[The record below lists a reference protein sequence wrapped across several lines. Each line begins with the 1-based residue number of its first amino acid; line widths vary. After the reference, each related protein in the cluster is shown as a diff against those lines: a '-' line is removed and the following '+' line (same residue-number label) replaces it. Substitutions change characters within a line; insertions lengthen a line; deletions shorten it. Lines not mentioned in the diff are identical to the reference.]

1 MLELPD
7 FDALSEEHDDIL
19 ALPLD
24 ASCLVTGPPGTGKT
38 VMAIYR
44 ASVLHRSG
52 RKPLLLM
59 YGKLLSCYTKAAIGK
74 LEIDGAVST
83 YHSWFSSFWRR
94 CYGAR
99 PPESQ
104 PWVFD
109 WSACLDKI
117 IANPPAPSERR
128 HFLIDEGQD
137 MPPDFYLLTK
147 LLAESLTVFADENQR
162 ITGQQSTLAEIGAA
176 TGIRD
181 LLKLTRN
188 YRNTRPIAEF
198 AASFYTGLPSGIPD
212 LPPISARGELPFL
225 IAHDKLHQTIEF
237 IRNYENNHSDHSIG
251 VLLERKQQV
260 KQFYNRLQAKTR
272 NPVQVYLSQDGGG
285 VPPYPRIDFADPGIK
300 LLTYRSAKGLE
311 FDTVF
316 LPELQDITGDPSADD
331 VRMRFYVMCSRAKK
345 VLGLMYT
352 GEGVPRFAQALPLG
366 LMEDRRQ

>member
-24 ASCLVTGPPGTGKT
+24 ASSLITGPPGTGKT

-44 ASVLHRSG
+44 ASILHRSG
-52 RKPLLLM
+52 RKPQLLM
-59 YGKLLSCYTKAAIGK
+59 YGRLLSSYTSAAIEK
-74 LEIDGAVST
+74 LHIDGAVST
-83 YHSWFSSFWRR
+83 YHRWFSQFWRR
-94 CYGAR
+94 CYGGK
-99 PPESQ
+99 PPESR

-117 IANPPAPSERR
+117 ITDLPAASERR

-137 MPPDFYLLTK
+137 MPPGFYLLLK
-147 LLAESLTVFADENQR
+147 CISESLTVFADENQR
-162 ITGQQSTLAEIGAA
+162 ITDQQSTLAEIRAA
-176 TGIRD
+176 TGIHD
-181 LLKLTRN
+181 VLKLSRN

-198 AASFYTGLPSGIPD
+198 AASFYTGLPSGIPE
-212 LPPISARGELPFL
+212 LPPKSARGERPFL
-225 IAHDKLHQTIEF
+225 IAHEKLHQAIEF
-237 IRNYENNHSDHSIG
+237 IRNYENNHRDHSIG
-251 VLLERKQQV
+251 ILLERKQQV
-260 KQFYNRLQAKTR
+260 TQFYNRLQAKTR
-272 NPVQVYLSQDGGG
+272 NPVQVYLSQDGSDARR
-285 VPPYPRIDFADPGIK
+285 YPQIDFAGPGIK

-316 LPELQDITGDPSADD
+316 LPELQETTGDPQADD
-331 VRMRFYVMCSRAKK
+331 VRMRFYVMSSRAKK

-352 GEGVPRFAQALPLG
+352 GDGVPSLVQALPLA